1 MLNSACCLFKN
12 DCFSD
17 SFNHRDVNMGK
28 LEMRYQL
35 STAEIRLYPW
45 LLRTS
50 EIGLF
55 YAS

>member
-50 EIGLF
+50 EIDLF